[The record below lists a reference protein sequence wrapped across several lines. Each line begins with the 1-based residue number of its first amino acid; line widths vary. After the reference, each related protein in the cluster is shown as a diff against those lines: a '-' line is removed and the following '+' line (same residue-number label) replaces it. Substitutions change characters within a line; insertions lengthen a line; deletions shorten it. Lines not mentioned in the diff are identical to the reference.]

1 MGILP
6 MIITGVPPVSS
17 LLLLPFLSKKKKKK
31 KQSMGKMPMR
41 LTGET
46 PVLRFCAC
54 LARVIGT
61 VWR

>member
-31 KQSMGKMPMR
+31 KQSMGKMPCDSR
-41 LTGET
+41 ARRPCYG
-46 PVLRFCAC
+46 FA
-54 LARVIGT
+54 LA
-61 VWR
+61 WQE